1 MHTKKKL
8 ILLSSSAVFNGKKE
22 FYIEDDYRKPINN
35 YGKHKKEIE
44 EYIKKNSKN
53 YAILR
58 LTKVDI
64 TLIPLISEWIKKLN
78 SNFSIKPFS
87 NQYLSPVPISS
98 VLSALIILMDKKNI
112 GIFHL
117 SCKDEINYL
126 KVGEIISN
134 YFKYNPKLIIKDNQ
148 KLLDRKFTTLRTSK
162 IFKNINYSK
171 SKLVIKKLIMQY
183 F

>member
-1 MHTKKKL
+1 MTLILVNHFTVNIKINLKSFIQHQEKKIFLDLKSPQINNLKFQNYDIFILCSSITSIQYCERKPILSKINVDGLKYVIKKILHTKKL

-44 EYIKKNSKN
+44 EYIKKFKN

-64 TLIPLISEWIKKLN
+64 TLIPLISEWIKNLN

-87 NQYLSPVPISS
+87 NKYLS
-98 VLSALIILMDKKNI
+98 L
-112 GIFHL
+112 
-117 SCKDEINYL
+117 YL
-126 KVGEIISN
+126 
-134 YFKYNPKLIIKDNQ
+134 YHQF
-148 KLLDRKFTTLRTSK
+148 
-162 IFKNINYSK
+162 
-171 SKLVIKKLIMQY
+171 
-183 F
+183 